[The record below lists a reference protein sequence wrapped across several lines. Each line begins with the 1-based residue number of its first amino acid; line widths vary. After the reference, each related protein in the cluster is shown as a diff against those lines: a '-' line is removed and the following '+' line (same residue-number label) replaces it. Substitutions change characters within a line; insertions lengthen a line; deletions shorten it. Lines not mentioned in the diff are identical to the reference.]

1 VEELVK
7 RDRKKSMT
15 WLVAGL
21 VLLQAG
27 AAGVAHFVRQHAEE
41 SLLLEQG
48 RVHELQREVER
59 QRERQQPS
67 PLAVVST
74 WELQPGP
81 DVAANMQL
89 LQQLG
94 DRSGVVVEDLKVMPS
109 NTRGRQTFLLTGRG
123 RPGPTCAFL
132 AAAEG
137 NARLVV
143 VENGRVMPGGDDEI
157 YFELGIATWHQGG
170 GR

>member
-1 VEELVK
+1 MK
-7 RDRKKSMT
+7 RDRKKAMT
-15 WLVAGL
+15 WIVAG
-21 VLLQAG
+21 VVMLQAG
-27 AAGVAHFVRQHAEE
+27 GAGVARFARQRAEDN
-41 SLLLEQG
+41 LLLEQA
-48 RVHELQREVER
+48 RLQELQREVER
-59 QRERQQPS
+59 QRERQEPS
-67 PLAVVST
+67 PLPTLST

-94 DRSGVVVEDLKVMPS
+94 DRAGIVVEDLKVLPS
-109 NTRGRQTFLLTGRG
+109 STRGRQTFLLTGRG
-123 RPGPTCAFL
+123 RPGPTAAFL
-132 AAAEG
+132 AAAER

-143 VENGRVMPGGDDEI
+143 VENGRVMPGGDDEV